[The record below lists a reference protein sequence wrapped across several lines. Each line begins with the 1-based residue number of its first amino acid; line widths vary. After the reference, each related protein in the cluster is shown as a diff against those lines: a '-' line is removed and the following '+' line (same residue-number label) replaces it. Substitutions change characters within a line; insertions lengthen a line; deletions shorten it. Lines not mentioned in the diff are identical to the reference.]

1 MGGCYVFVQCCKS
14 KWFCLTFFDNF
25 AKCFVEVV
33 VIMIMFGLDEGR
45 FC

>member
-14 KWFCLTFFDNF
+14 KCFCLTVFFDNF

-33 VIMIMFGLDEGR
+33 VIMFGLDEGR

>member
-1 MGGCYVFVQCCKS
+1 MGGCYGFVQCCKS
-14 KWFCLTFFDNF
+14 KCLTVNLNIF

-33 VIMIMFGLDEGR
+33 VIMFGLDEGR

>member
-14 KWFCLTFFDNF
+14 KCLTVFFDNF

-33 VIMIMFGLDEGR
+33 AVGSWD
-45 FC
+45 